1 MTKKEKVFAHLNECY
16 DDLYADIDNK
26 TEIARQINK
35 KLNLGSNPNTLRD
48 YIREWLEQREEEKSD
63 ETSSPPDKKTKTTS
77 SKSSSSFSDKSDEDD
92 GKTYN
97 VTFSSFEEWMNF
109 KGRVKEEDK
118 RKYQKRKNFQEHI
131 GDNLH
136 QWFFVSTDQA
146 RKKVNHPENHLFC
159 AYNLEERVYYFNFPA
174 SNNLPNVV
182 ADFSQMRR
190 LIEAYVYYGEGKTR
204 KQCTRILLDET
215 DFAEEHGDIVRDVNG
230 NPIRFEH
237 TKKML
242 RALGID
248 KNSQPYPP
256 HDIREKSQED
266 IIQAWREKD
275 EAWIEKKKLETDAEH
290 WKSRYKD
297 IVSDRMDVRRILE
310 EVANGL
316 PEGDIRMD
324 ITPVDMDSSQPQ
336 YDMVLILA
344 DWHVGQLSDV
354 KTNTYNKSVFK
365 NRISRLKEKIQ
376 TWLQVHNRPIRKCW
390 IVINGDM
397 LDGPNGT
404 MRPNQQYEQDLF
416 YNDQTRVASRSL
428 SEVISFVRGHL
439 PTSIPISIQAVP
451 GNHGRSTKKREDD
464 PYRMIELATYQISE
478 AITEDLDNVEWSI
491 EREIFQD
498 WLITD
503 YARTTQVIQTHGDRS
518 YKKYKDHI
526 EAIMDKRADYHL
538 LTSGHY
544 HHEKIQEDLDKLG
557 VQSGSLAG
565 DEPYGLHRLAVG
577 SRPSQRIMMV
587 DNEGPYI
594 PGQLIVDNLERPTK

>member
-1 MTKKEKVFAHLNECY
+1 MTKKEKVFAHLDECY
-16 DDLYADIDNK
+16 DELYSDIDNK

-35 KLNLGSNPNTLRD
+35 KLNLGSNPNTIRD
-48 YIREWLEQREEEKSD
+48 YIREWLNQE
-63 ETSSPPDKKTKTTS
+63 DKAETTS
-77 SKSSSSFSDKSDEDD
+77 NESSTQSTSESDKTDDEQN
-92 GKTYN
+92 TYTVN
-97 VTFSSFEEWMNF
+97 FSSFEEWMNF
-109 KGRVKEEDK
+109 KGKIKEEDR
-118 RKYQKRKNFQEHI
+118 RKYKKRKNFREHI
-131 GDNLH
+131 GDNLDE
-136 QWFFVSTDQA
+136 WFFVSTDQA
-146 RKKVNHPENHLFC
+146 RKKVNRPESHMFC
-159 AYNLEERVYYFNFPA
+159 AYNLNEQVYYFNFA
-174 SNNLPNVV
+174 YDSNLPNVA
-182 ADFSQMRR
+182 ADFSQIRR
-190 LIEAYVYYGEGKTR
+190 LVEAYVYYGEAKTR

-237 TKKML
+237 TKKIL
-242 RALGID
+242 KALGID

-256 HDIREKSQED
+256 HDIREKSRED

-275 EAWIEKKKLETDAEH
+275 EAWIEKQKLETDAEH

-297 IVSDRMDVRRILE
+297 LVSDRMDVKRILE
-310 EVANGL
+310 EVADGL
-316 PEGDIRMD
+316 PEGDIRLEID
-324 ITPVDMDSSQPQ
+324 PIEMDSDKPE
-336 YDMVLILA
+336 YDMIILLA
-344 DWHVGQLSDV
+344 DWHVGQVSDV
-354 KTNTYNKSVFK
+354 LTNTYNKSVFK
-365 NRISRLKEKIQ
+365 NRINRLKEGIQ
-376 TWLQVHNRPIRKCW
+376 AWMQTHDRPIRKCW
-390 IVINGDM
+390 IVVNGDM

-439 PTSIPISIQAVP
+439 PNSIPISIQAVP
-451 GNHGRSTKKREDD
+451 GNHGRSTKEREDD

-478 AITEDLDNVEWSI
+478 AITEDLENLEWSI
-491 EREIFQD
+491 AREIFQD
-498 WLITD
+498 WLINH
-503 YARTTQVIQTHGDRS
+503 YSRTTQIIQTHGDRS
-518 YKKYKDHI
+518 YKNYKDHI
-526 EAIMDKRADYHL
+526 EALMDKRADYHL

-587 DNEGPYI
+587 DQDGPYI